1 MRGRGLQ
8 ARRTGLALTL
18 PLLLGLLLG
27 MVLGMA
33 TVVAPH
39 ADAAPRAPRTPAYRS
54 CAVAV
59 EGQFRCLSVWHGTDA
74 SAPTPPTTQPGG
86 RTRSSAAPKP
96 PSGLHPTNIRSAY
109 DLPTKGEKNQTVAI
123 VDAYDNPNVERDLA
137 VYRAAFKL
145 GACTSANGCFRKV
158 DQRGG
163 TRYPV
168 GDPGWGVEINL
179 DVQAV
184 SASCRTCKIL
194 LVEADDA
201 SFQAIGA
208 AVNTAV
214 RLGATVVS
222 NSYGAEESGDL
233 WKYAKAFYTHPDVAI
248 VASSG
253 DDGFTTASF
262 PAVLRSTWAVGGTR
276 LKRTKKGGWT
286 EDAWDGAGS
295 GCSAYVGKPSV
306 QKDTSCSMR
315 TVSDLSAVA
324 DPENEFSVYDTYG
337 LGEDNGWIAVGGTS
351 LSAPLVAGMIGLAG
365 NARAVASP
373 AYLYTHRS
381 GLRDVRGGSN
391 GYCGKDYL
399 CTAVKGYD
407 APTGLGSPRGLRS
420 L

>member
-1 MRGRGLQ
+1 MRDRQLQ
-8 ARRTGLALTL
+8 TRWAGLALAL
-18 PLLLGLLLG
+18 PLLLGLL
-27 MVLGMA
+27 

-39 ADAAPRAPRTPAYRS
+39 AAAAPAAPKTPSYRS
-54 CAVAV
+54 CATAV
-59 EGQFRCLSVWHGTDA
+59 DGQFRCMSVWHGTSA
-74 SAPTPPTTQPGG
+74 SAPPTRRQQGN
-86 RTRSSAAPKP
+86 RSSSSAAPKP
-96 PSGLHPTNIRSAY
+96 PSGLHPTNIRDAY
-109 DLPTKGEKNQTVAI
+109 DLPKTGKKNQIVAI
-123 VDAYDNPNVERDLA
+123 VDAYDNPNVEGDLG
-137 VYRAAFKL
+137 VYRSAFSL
-145 GACTSANGCFRKV
+145 GACTSANQCFRKV

-163 TRYPV
+163 AHYPE

-184 SASCRTCKIL
+184 SAACRTCKIL
-194 LVEADDA
+194 LVEADDP
-201 SFQAIGA
+201 SFEAIGA

-222 NSYGAEESGDL
+222 NSYGTDESGAM

-253 DDGFTTASF
+253 DYGFTTAAF

-276 LKRTKKGGWT
+276 LKKTSHGGWT
-286 EDAWDGAGS
+286 EDAWEGAGS

-315 TVSDLSAVA
+315 TVADLSAVA

-337 LGEDNGWIAVGGTS
+337 LDEDDGWIAVGGTS

-365 NARAVASP
+365 NARTVASP
-373 AYLYTHRS
+373 AYLYTHRQ

-391 GYCGKDYL
+391 GSCGKDYL
-399 CTAVKGYD
+399 CTALKGYD
-407 APTGLGSPRGLRS
+407 APTGLGSPHGLRS